1 MNYASVIWYLC
12 SSKDNLNKVLRL
24 QKRAARLILD
34 ASPQAP
40 SVELFNK
47 LKWIPFYEE
56 AKIKQSVLAF
66 KRLRNSVP
74 KYLIDNLK
82 LNSDLHKRSTRY
94 SIFNFRCPIFNR
106 KTEGGKTFTVTT
118 TQLWNTIDINIRKLP
133 TVRSFRNVLK
143 MNIFKTQQ
151 NLAHFN
157 P

>member
-1 MNYASVIWYLC
+1 MKKQI
-12 SSKDNLNKVLRL
+12 LNV
-24 QKRAARLILD
+24 
-34 ASPQAP
+34 
-40 SVELFNK
+40 
-47 LKWIPFYEE
+47 
-56 AKIKQSVLAF
+56 QSVLAF

-74 KYLIDNLK
+74 IYLKDNLK
-82 LNSDLHKRSTRY
+82 LNSDLNKRSTRY
-94 SIFNFRCPIFNR
+94 SNFNFMCPVFNR